1 MFDGTLIGFRP
12 GHCDRYKRAI
22 IRNPGSWKLGIEDM
36 RSRGVVRSSL
46 GTAFLE
52 SHLLLPL
59 RNTYEIVYA
68 W

>member
-22 IRNPGSWKLGIEDM
+22 IRNLGSRKLGIEKMLD
-36 RSRGVVRSSL
+36 RGLARSSL

-59 RNTYEIVYA
+59 RNTYEMVFA